1 MLFTVLIL
9 IVIVLIA
16 MAATPLSLGVVPQ
29 NPYYGLNTERT
40 NAKEKTWVRANMFVG
55 RVVVGACA
63 LSAFLIM
70 FYQGTWLRSGWAQF
84 AAFVIPMAGAI
95 VAVILYEKRLPR

>member
-1 MLFTVLIL
+1 
-9 IVIVLIA
+9 
-16 MAATPLSLGVVPQ
+16 
-29 NPYYGLNTERT
+29 
-40 NAKEKTWVRANMFVG
+40 MFVG

-84 AAFVIPMAGAI
+84 AAFVIPMAAAV
-95 VAVILYEKRLPR
+95 VAVVLYERRLPP

>member
-1 MLFTVLIL
+1 MLLTVLLL

-16 MAATPLSLGVVPQ
+16 VAAIPLGLGVVPQ

-40 NAKEKTWVRANMFVG
+40 NAKEKTWVRANRFVG
-55 RVVVGACA
+55 RVVLGACA

-84 AAFVIPMAGAI
+84 AAFVIPMAAAV
-95 VAVILYEKRLPR
+95 VAVVLYERRLPP

>member
-1 MLFTVLIL
+1 MLLTVLLL

-16 MAATPLSLGVVPQ
+16 VAAIPLGLGVVPQ

-40 NAKEKTWVRANMFVG
+40 SAKEKTWVRANMFVG